1 MDPVDLR
8 RVKDGDR
15 SAEPSLWALVCRWG
29 WALPLAIAGIVL
41 RLVAVAGIHLYR
53 YFDSNEYETLD
64 FSGRWR
70 RPWTT
75 PLLYEVLPDDDTSVV
90 VAQALIGAVS
100 WLLLAFAAAALF
112 RRRGVQLGVAI
123 AIVALGCTAAVTNWD
138 TTMLSEPMALS
149 FTVLVIAAWTNFLRR
164 PTDLG
169 AVAIVAAAV
178 PWMFV
183 RQSLMPTAW
192 LITVAAVIATGVML
206 GRRRDLR
213 TATPFVLASA
223 GLLVGCILATVS
235 YGRNQEILHHNL
247 TAITADRIAP
257 DADRLA
263 WFVDQ
268 GMPLPEDGR
277 LTYGG
282 FDEDAAFQDWVEA
295 SGTST
300 YARFLATHPWY
311 SLTAPLED
319 FVGLNRSYQELPPH
333 AEVASPPVAML
344 APAEPYGSSRHVIP
358 DPVEDVLLRGGSV
371 GTILS
376 ALLVA
381 IGWTAWRWR
390 RIDRRWTVPLATAVL
405 AASALYAAWHGAST
419 ELSRLGLPAA
429 VALRIALILAFGLL
443 IEGELDARRGAAPT
457 RRRSTG
463 PATEA
468 AYPRTG

>member
-1 MDPVDLR
+1 M
-8 RVKDGDR
+8 
-15 SAEPSLWALVCRWG
+15 SAEAPALGALVRGWG
-29 WALPLAIAGIVL
+29 WAIPLAVAGIVL

-53 YFDSNEYETLD
+53 YFDSAEYETLD

-75 PLLYEVLPDDDTSVV
+75 PLLYEVLPEDDTSIV

-100 WLLLAFAAAALF
+100 WLVLAFAAAALF
-112 RRRGVQLGVAI
+112 RRRWVQLGVAGS
-123 AIVALGCTAAVTNWD
+123 IVALGCTASVTNWD

-149 FTVLVIAAWTNFLRR
+149 LTVLVIAAWTNFLRR

-169 AVAIVAAAV
+169 AVAIVAATV

-192 LITVAAVIATGVML
+192 LITIAAAIGVGVALV
-206 GRRRDLR
+206 RRRDR
-213 TATPFVLASA
+213 RAATPLVLASA
-223 GLLVGCILATVS
+223 GLLVGCVWATIS

-247 TAITADRIAP
+247 TAVTADRIAP
-257 DADRLA
+257 DVDRLA

-282 FDEDAAFQDWVEA
+282 FDEDPAFQRWVA
-295 SGTST
+295 SSGTST

-311 SLTAPLED
+311 ALTEPLDD
-319 FVGLNRSYQELPPH
+319 FVGANRSYQELPPH

-344 APAEPYGSSRHVIP
+344 APAEPYGGSRHVIP
-358 DPVEDVLLRGGSV
+358 DPVEDLLLRGGSV

-376 ALLVA
+376 ALLAVV
-381 IGWTAWRWR
+381 GWTAWRWR
-390 RIDRRWTVPLATAVL
+390 RIDRRWTIPIATAVL

-443 IEGELDARRGAAPT
+443 IEGELDGRPDDARRGTART
-457 RRRSTG
+457 RRRSTETG
-463 PATEA
+463 TGA